1 MIFIGIAVAAIL
13 IAIIAAVALWAS
25 RYIKVGPDEVAVI
38 SGRRRMLEVDGERR
52 KVGFRVVRNGGTFV
66 WPVFEQVGKLSL
78 HAISTDVVT
87 NNAITVQGVP
97 LIVSGVAIFKVASDD
112 AGIIR
117 AAERYLG
124 RDEREIEADVQ
135 SVLEGSLRAICGNMT
150 PEDIYK
156 DRQTFQQRVAAESE
170 PELAALGI
178 NLDTLTLREIRDAHG
193 YLDALGR
200 AQTAEVIKDA
210 RVGEANAK
218 REAEIAEAL
227 ADQEAKTAQANAE
240 AQIANAERDRDVKK
254 AQFEAETNRERATA
268 SQAGPRAEAIARQ
281 EVVDAE
287 AELARRRVSV
297 REEELR
303 AELVAQAEAERQ
315 QTVLRAQGAAEAQ
328 QRQAEADRYAR
339 EQAAEAE
346 KAQLVANAD
355 GKAADERNVGLAEAE
370 AIKAKLEA
378 EADGLEQKAVAMQK
392 FTDATTRLELAK
404 ELIASLP
411 EIVNA
416 STAPLSHIDDIRI
429 VDFGG
434 GNGHNGNGT
443 GGGGPVD
450 RLLSVSPASL
460 ARVDETLKS
469 TLGFGV
475 KDLMPEHVRDVV
487 LDEEPRPA
495 APRRRQAADPEISED
510 TAEKPEAE

>member
-1 MIFIGIAVAAIL
+1 MELFIGLAVAAIL
-13 IAIIAAVALWAS
+13 IAVLAAVGLWAS

-38 SGRRRMLEVDGERR
+38 SGRRRMLEVDGVRR

-66 WPVFEQVGKLSL
+66 WPVFEQVGTMSL

-112 AGIIR
+112 SGIVR

-124 RDEREIEADVQ
+124 RDQREIEADVQ

-170 PELAALGI
+170 PELASLGI
-178 NLDTLTLREIRDAHG
+178 TLDTLTLREIRDAHG

-218 REAEIAEAL
+218 REAEIAEAI
-227 ADQEAKTAQANAE
+227 ADREAKTAQANAE
-240 AQIANAERDRDVKK
+240 AEIASAVRDRDVKQ
-254 AQFEAETNRERATA
+254 AQYEAETNRERATA

-287 AELARRRVSV
+287 AELAKRRVSV

-303 AELVAQAEAERQ
+303 AELVAQADAERQ
-315 QTVLRAQGAAEAQ
+315 QTVLKAEGNAEA
-328 QRQAEADRYAR
+328 RQKTADAERYAK
-339 EQAAEAE
+339 EQAAKAE
-346 KAQLVANAD
+346 LAELVANAD
-355 GKAADERNVGLAEAE
+355 GKATDERNVGLAQAE
-370 AIKAKLEA
+370 ATQAILEA
-378 EADGLEQKAVAMQK
+378 EAEGLEKKAVAMQK

-404 ELIASLP
+404 ELIGSLP
-411 EIVNA
+411 EIVKA
-416 STAPLSHIDDIRI
+416 STAPLSHVDDIKI

-434 GNGHNGNGT
+434 GNGHNGNG
-443 GGGGPVD
+443 GAIGPMD
-450 RLLSVSPASL
+450 RLMSVSPSSI
-460 ARVDETLKS
+460 ARVDETLRS
-469 TLGFGV
+469 TLGFGIRE
-475 KDLMPEHVRDVV
+475 LMPDRVRDQVMEEDAAPSRTAV
-487 LDEEPRPA
+487 ESPEEP
-495 APRRRQAADPEISED
+495 EETNGS
-510 TAEKPEAE
+510 K